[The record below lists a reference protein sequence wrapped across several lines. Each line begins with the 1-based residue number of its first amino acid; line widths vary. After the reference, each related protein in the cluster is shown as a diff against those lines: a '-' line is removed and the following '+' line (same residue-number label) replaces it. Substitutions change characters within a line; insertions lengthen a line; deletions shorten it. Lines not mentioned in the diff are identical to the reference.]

1 MTKPRLIT
9 FGRSHFCEKAR
20 WALDW
25 HGIAYD
31 EIGWPPGLHII
42 LAKRCGAKTTTLFLS
57 SSTGKASFKEA
68 ARSSTGQRASPRI
81 ALEL

>member
-1 MTKPRLIT
+1 MAHTKPKLIT

-42 LAKRCGAKTTTLFLS
+42 LAKRCGAKAATLS
-57 SSTGKASFKEA
+57 S
-68 ARSSTGQRASPRI
+68 ARCLPS
-81 ALEL
+81 ALPDVCS